1 MAELNNIDAKDTA
14 KKRKRGGAMPGAG
27 RKPKAEEFKLIEQ
40 LKPYNSLALNLLAEK
55 LKAKDMKA
63 LQLYMAYFY
72 GAPTQK
78 IENKIEGNLNQ
89 INVEVRKPEQTTLEK
104 VA

>member
-1 MAELNNIDAKDTA
+1 MSEDIKQDQPS
-14 KKRKRGGAMPGAG
+14 KKKNGGFRPNSG
-27 RKPKAEEFKLIEQ
+27 RKPKAEEYKLIEQ
-40 LKPYNSLALNLLAEK
+40 LKPYNELALKILGEK

-78 IENKIEGNLNQ
+78 IENKIEGELKQ
-89 INVEVRKPEQTTLEK
+89 VSVEVLKPEAGKLEK